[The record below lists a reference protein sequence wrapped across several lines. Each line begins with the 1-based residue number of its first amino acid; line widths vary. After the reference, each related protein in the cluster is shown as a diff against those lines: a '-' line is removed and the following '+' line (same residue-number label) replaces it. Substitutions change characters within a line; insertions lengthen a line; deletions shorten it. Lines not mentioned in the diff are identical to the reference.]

1 MKNLTRFVIF
11 GILAAVVALP
21 LSARNSPP
29 FGASLG
35 QAAQQPDD
43 AEKNKL
49 YEQFTAAY
57 AKYKAS
63 SDAKSPSANDDYKAA
78 YDVAKQY
85 VEKYGSSNDDYS
97 KYFRDKFIPRYETYQ
112 KSLRKSQ
119 IDQFIN
125 DKKYPEAFALGK
137 QILADEPD
145 DELTMFKLTK
155 AAIIATTAGNEAS
168 NAEATTYAKKAID
181 LINNGKFQPESP
193 NQTKDVALAILN
205 YGLGLFTMK
214 SSPTESAAYLF
225 KAVQYDSGLKKEAPT
240 YGLLASA
247 YETEYLNVATEYKT
261 KFPDAT
267 TQATPEGKAA
277 TEKVNAVTDRL
288 IDAYARAVAYAGTDA
303 KYATPKQKWLDRLT
317 ELYKY
322 RHDGSDAG
330 LKELIA
336 GVTSKPLPT
345 LGNMPPASSTS
356 STAQPA
362 GAGN

>member
-29 FGASLG
+29 FGASSG

-63 SDAKSPSANDDYKAA
+63 SDAKSPTANDDYKAA

-168 NAEATTYAKKAID
+168 NAEATAYAKKAID

-288 IDAYARAVAYAGTDA
+288 IDAYARAVAYAGTEA